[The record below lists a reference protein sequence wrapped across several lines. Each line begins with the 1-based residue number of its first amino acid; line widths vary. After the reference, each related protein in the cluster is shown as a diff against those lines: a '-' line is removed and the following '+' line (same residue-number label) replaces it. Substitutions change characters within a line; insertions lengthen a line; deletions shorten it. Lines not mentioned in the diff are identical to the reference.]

1 VFRYGAFLS
10 IAVTVNWLSTFSAW
24 KTSTWFYPERGGR
37 WKKPFALLQA
47 WAHGPLPWAPSG
59 AHYRQKHL

>member
-24 KTSTWFYPERGGR
+24 KTSTWFYPERGAAVEKTVRIAAGMN
-37 WKKPFALLQA
+37 
-47 WAHGPLPWAPSG
+47 PWPTTMSTIPELITA
-59 AHYRQKHL
+59 KNI